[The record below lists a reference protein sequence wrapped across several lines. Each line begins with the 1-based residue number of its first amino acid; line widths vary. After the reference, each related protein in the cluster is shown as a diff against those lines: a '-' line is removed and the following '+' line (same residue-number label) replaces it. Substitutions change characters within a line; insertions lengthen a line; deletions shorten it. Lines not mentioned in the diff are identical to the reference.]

1 MLKRIERLPA
11 HVANQIAAG
20 EVVQRPA
27 SVVKELLENAVDAG
41 ATAIQL
47 IVRDAG
53 KSLVQVVDNGGG
65 MDEENA
71 RLCFERHATSKI
83 RKTEDLFNLRTMGF
97 RGEALAAIGA
107 VSQVELKT
115 RIRSEETGL
124 CMSCDGGELL
134 FRGAV
139 ALEPGTSIAVR
150 NLFFNIPARRQFL
163 KSNTVE
169 MKHITEEFFR
179 LALVQP
185 EISLKLFHNNEM
197 LYDLPNSPLRQRID
211 GLYGRTKSDRLI
223 PVEEETEV
231 VRITGFVVR
240 PEYARKQRGHQ
251 YLFVNGRFFRSAY
264 FNHAVKVAFE
274 GLIPEEN
281 HPGYYLYLEVDPKTV
296 DVNIH
301 PTKTEVKFEDE
312 TTLYAILRSAVR
324 HGLGKFHLGPT
335 LDFQRDSSLDVSY
348 ERSRET
354 PESPGI
360 KVDYN
365 FNPFAGETR
374 ITGSGSSPVSVAAA
388 GAHQKT
394 ALSELYEKS
403 FSSVEIPGEEE
414 KESELFP
421 GADRWSVEEAENFQ
435 WAGRYLVVQSAESVY
450 FVDQNR
456 AHERVLYE
464 CFLAEMTVKQGN
476 SQRLIFSLEVE
487 LDREELDALN
497 RFTPYLEHMGFTFG
511 EHTPG
516 AVVLSGLPSIV
527 PEGIAVS
534 LLKELLEQ
542 EAAFPDQA
550 SFSEAEF
557 LARKMSRKLA
567 VPPGVALGKEAS
579 RALLRDLLLCKESQW
594 SPYGKL
600 IYIRVTSEEMDKKF
614 N

>member
-27 SVVKELLENAVDAG
+27 SAVKELLENSLDAG
-41 ATAIQL
+41 ATVIQL
-47 IVRDAG
+47 IVKEAG

-65 MDEENA
+65 MDEANA

-83 RKTEDLFNLRTMGF
+83 RKTEDLFDLRTMGF

-115 RIRSEETGL
+115 RMPGEETGI
-124 CMSCDGGELL
+124 CMSCDGGEVACQ
-134 FRGAV
+134 GPVAV
-139 ALEPGTSIAVR
+139 EPGTSIAVR

-185 EISLKLFHNNEM
+185 AISLKFFHNNEM
-197 LYDLPNSPLRQRID
+197 LYDLPQSPLRQRID
-211 GLYGRTKSDRLI
+211 ALYGRTKSDRLI
-223 PVEEETEV
+223 PVDEETEV

-240 PEYARKQRGHQ
+240 PEHARKQRGHQ
-251 YLFVNGRFFRSAY
+251 YLFVNGRFFRSPY
-264 FNHAVKVAFE
+264 FNHAVKTAFE
-274 GLIPEEN
+274 GLISEEH
-281 HPGYYLYLEVDPKTV
+281 HPGYYLYLEVDPKSV

-324 HGLGKFHLGPT
+324 HGLGKYHLGPT

-360 KVDYN
+360 RVDYN
-365 FNPFAGETR
+365 FNPFSGNTR
-374 ITGSGSSPVSVAAA
+374 IKESGSSRTPVAA
-388 GAHQKT
+388 GDNQKT
-394 ALSELYEKS
+394 ALSDLYERS
-403 FSSVEIPGEEE
+403 FSSVEIPEEE
-414 KESELFP
+414 DAGSGLFP
-421 GADRWSVEEAENFQ
+421 DAERWSVEEAESFQ
-435 WAGRYLVVQSAESVY
+435 WAGRYLVLQSGDSVY

-464 CFLAEMTVKQGN
+464 CFLAEMTVEQGN
-476 SQRLIFSLEVE
+476 SQRLIFPLEVE
-487 LDREELDALN
+487 VDREELDALS
-497 RFTPYLEHMGFTFG
+497 RFTPYLEHMGFAFG
-511 EHTPG
+511 EQTTG
-516 AVVLSGLPSIV
+516 AVVLKGLPAVV
-527 PEGIAVS
+527 PEGLAVS
-534 LLKELLEQ
+534 LLKDLLEQ
-542 EAAFPDQA
+542 EVAYPEQA

-567 VPPGVALGKEAS
+567 VPPGVKLEREAS
-579 RALLRDLLLCKESQW
+579 RALLRDLLLCKESQF

-600 IYIRVTSEEMDKKF
+600 VYIRVTSEEMDKKF
-614 N
+614 K